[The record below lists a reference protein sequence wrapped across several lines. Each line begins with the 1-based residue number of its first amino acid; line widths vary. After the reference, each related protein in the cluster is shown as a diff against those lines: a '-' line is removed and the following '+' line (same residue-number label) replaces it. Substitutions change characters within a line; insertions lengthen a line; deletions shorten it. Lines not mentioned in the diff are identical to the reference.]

1 MIIMLYERNFFDKNP
16 MQADVRVALAYP
28 NDYKTAM
35 SNLGYQIVYGLLND
49 RIDMYCERVV
59 FPFTRTLE
67 TASPIGDFDVIAF
80 SLQYEEDYFNVLKM
94 LDDAGI
100 PLKRSDR
107 KGDDPIVMA
116 GG

>member
-1 MIIMLYERNFFDKNP
+1 MLYEKNFFEKNP
-16 MQADVRVALAYP
+16 MQVDVRVALTYP

-35 SNLGYQIVYGLLND
+35 SNLGYQIVYGMLND

-59 FPFTRTLE
+59 MPFTRSIE
-67 TASPIGDFDVIAF
+67 TGSPLHDFDVIAF

-100 PLKRSDR
+100 PLRR
-107 KGDDPIVMA
+107 EIGRAHV
-116 GG
+116 